1 MTNPSKKTKFNLG
14 SQTFFMYFD
23 FYFLNASS
31 IKIYA
36 ILLILVGGYEMTI
49 DDHFLFSISF
59 KRLFAI
65 I

>member
-1 MTNPSKKTKFNLG
+1 MRPPSKYML
-14 SQTFFMYFD
+14 
-23 FYFLNASS
+23 
-31 IKIYA
+31 
-36 ILLILVGGYEMTI
+36 LLILVGGYEMTI